1 MVDETSEFVLIDGD
15 RQVHE
20 VGGLLSDDSLPVVI
34 RAGGTYWVCTRDE
47 LLLIVEGA
55 NPNARLSEVM
65 FEFRPA
71 MVTHVATIVPPLRRV
86 VVIDGSE
93 VTAVSVAGRLERDLT
108 TTETEEESEAE
119 PSAPVTEVRAA
130 PSRPWSRRRQKR
142 QTRQKQQ
149 QQLESRDV
157 PADLGPSR
165 GLPEESETET
175 EPWHLETRFPREV
188 TVGSVTSLTVDL
200 TRLPG
205 SEPEVSALPVSLA
218 AGTKVG
224 VLVQARRGFEVVGPS
239 EGVVEASEQ
248 ALPIRFQLR
257 ALEVGQG
264 QVRILFFVESTALGA
279 ITLEPAI
286 LGEGASAATTPVP
299 ASTVMSALD
308 VGAARPDLELVILEE
323 SSDGRP
329 AYSIRVTS
337 ETLGYHLREFGPIVL
352 RTDARSYFAD
362 LFAEIEVLDLVT
374 PEDRTRAQALLEAKG
389 DALFRDLIPEQLGEE
404 LWNARDRIT
413 RIRIDSEEPH
423 IPWELIRLSGR
434 DENGNVVAGRFLCE
448 YEMTRWVLG
457 PGLHDELGL
466 TSFGIVVPSD
476 SELAST
482 QEEKTFLAGLA
493 GPGRSVTEVPATFLD
508 LMAAFSEGRHD
519 VWHFSGHGVVK
530 ADQDPNQF
538 AIHLTDN
545 HRFTPNEISG
555 PRANV
560 GRPAPLIFL
569 NACQVG
575 QGGMSLTGLGGWAQQ
590 FLEVG
595 ASGFVGA
602 MWNVHDNPA
611 RDFAKAFYMRL
622 LEGDTIGAAALS
634 AREEIKRYQDAT
646 WLAYTV
652 YGHPS
657 AAVASIGDQP

>member
-1 MVDETSEFVLIDGD
+1 MGDETSVDETSAFVVIDGD
-15 RQVHE
+15 RRVYE
-20 VGGLLSDDSLPVVI
+20 VNGLLSDDDLPVVI
-34 RAGGTYWVCTRDE
+34 RVGGTFWVCTRSE
-47 LLLIVEGA
+47 LLEIVEGA
-55 NPNARLSEVM
+55 NPNAPLSEVI

-71 MVTHVATIVPPLRRV
+71 TVTHVATTVPPHRRV
-86 VVIDGSE
+86 VVTDGVD
-93 VTAVSVAGRLERDLT
+93 VTAVSVAGRLERDLAM
-108 TTETEEESEAE
+108 AE
-119 PSAPVTEVRAA
+119 PQGAPAEEPSEPAA
-130 PSRPWSRRRQKR
+130 EEPTSRSPFWFWRRQKPR
-142 QTRQKQQ
+142 RH
-149 QQLESRDV
+149 LGSPPV
-157 PADLGPSR
+157 PSDLGPSR
-165 GLPEESETET
+165 GLPDESDTET

-188 TVGSVTSLTVDL
+188 TVGSVTSLTVEL
-200 TRLPG
+200 TRQPG
-205 SEPEVSALPVSLA
+205 QEGEVSTLPVDLA
-218 AGTKVG
+218 PGTRVD
-224 VLVQARRGFEVVGPS
+224 VLVQARSGLEVVGPS
-239 EGVVEASEQ
+239 EGTVEA
-248 ALPIRFQLR
+248 LDKTDPIRFQLR

-264 QVRILFFVESTALGA
+264 LVRILFFVESTALGA
-279 ITLEPAI
+279 ITLEPAV
-286 LGEGASAATTPVP
+286 LGESASVATTPVP
-299 ASTVMSALD
+299 ISTVVSALN
-308 VGAARPDLELVILEE
+308 VGSTPPDLELVVLEE
-323 SSDGRP
+323 TSVDRP

-337 ETLGYHLREFGPIVL
+337 EALGYHLREFGPIVL

-362 LFAEIEVLDLVT
+362 LFAEIEALDLVT
-374 PEDRTRAQALLEAKG
+374 PEERTRAQALLEAKG

-404 LWNARDRIT
+404 LWKARDRIT

-457 PGLHDELGL
+457 PGLHGELGL
-466 TSFGIVVPSD
+466 TSFGVVVPAD
-476 SELAST
+476 SELASA
-482 QEEKTFLAGLA
+482 QEEKIFLAGLA
-493 GPGRSVTEVPATFLD
+493 GPGRSVTEVPATFMD

-538 AIHLTDN
+538 AIHLTDDD
-545 HRFTPNEISG
+545 RFTPNEISG

-595 ASGFVGA
+595 AAGFVGA

-622 LEGDTIGAAALS
+622 LEGDTIGAATLG

-657 AAVASIGDQP
+657 AAVASIGEQP